1 MQGNEKTTGA
11 PRICEICGRAYTRTR
26 YGRLKYCSPECA
38 EIGRRSKRGDCAYY
52 QRRKQKIRKVQT
64 RGVYRPADVP
74 VAERVVN
81 GVRMQ
86 CRGRC
91 CGAVGA
97 RRLLDG
103 GW

>member
-1 MQGNEKTTGA
+1 MSEMV
-11 PRICEICGRAYTRTR
+11 CEICGRTFVHVAH
-26 YGRLKYCSPECA
+26 GRLKYCSVRCA
-38 EIGRRSKRGDCAYY
+38 EIGYKSRKRDCEYYLRRS
-52 QRRKQKIRKVQT
+52 RKQKVREVKT